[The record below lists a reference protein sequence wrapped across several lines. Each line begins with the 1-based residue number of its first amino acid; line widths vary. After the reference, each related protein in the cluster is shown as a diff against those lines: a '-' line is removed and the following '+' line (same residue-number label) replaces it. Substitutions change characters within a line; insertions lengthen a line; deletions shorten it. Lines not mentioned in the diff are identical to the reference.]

1 MAGKGP
7 HRSAQDRSVQDPLA
21 LAARELRPAL
31 VAVFV
36 FSLFINLL
44 VFIPSIYMLQVYDRV
59 MTSRN
64 ETTLLMISAI
74 VVALLVS
81 YATLEHLRSR
91 ILVQAGLRLDEALS
105 GPTFGSALEAAL
117 RQRGSH
123 HAQALRDV
131 DAVRDFVGGSGII
144 TLLDAPWVP
153 IFLAVCFLFHPLI
166 GLVAAVGAG
175 SLFVITFL
183 NETLTR
189 KPLIKASLMSIA
201 SHERL
206 SASLRNAEAIRGLGM
221 AGAVRARWQGHHR
234 DAVDLQ
240 VTAGETGG
248 LLLAA
253 SKVLRLMLQVGILGV
268 GAWLAIRQEIS
279 PGVMFAAS
287 LIMGR
292 ALSPLEQAI
301 GQWRSFVTARAARQR
316 LARLFTEH
324 PPRPARTRLPAPQGR
339 LAVENLAVL
348 APATQ
353 TPVVRRVGFELEPGD
368 VLAVVGPTGSGKS
381 SLARAIVNAWPA
393 AAGCVR
399 IDGNDV
405 THYDP
410 DQFGAAI
417 GYLPQDIEL
426 FAGSI
431 AENIARFGARDDAA
445 VVAAATAAQ
454 AHGLIQRLPGGY
466 ETVVGEDG
474 VGLSGGQK
482 QRLALAR
489 ALYGAPRLV
498 VLDEPNSNLDGE
510 GDAAL
515 VAAVAGLK
523 ARGATVVIITHKP
536 NLLGIVDK
544 VLVMHEGEGRKI
556 GLRDEMLPLI
566 LGSNV
571 AGLMR
576 GAQQTQAA

>member
-1 MAGKGP
+1 
-7 HRSAQDRSVQDPLA
+7 
-21 LAARELRPAL
+21 
-31 VAVFV
+31 
-36 FSLFINLL
+36 
-44 VFIPSIYMLQVYDRV
+44 
-59 MTSRN
+59 
-64 ETTLLMISAI
+64 
-74 VVALLVS
+74 
-81 YATLEHLRSR
+81 
-91 ILVQAGLRLDEALS
+91 
-105 GPTFGSALEAAL
+105 
-117 RQRGSH
+117 
-123 HAQALRDV
+123 
-131 DAVRDFVGGSGII
+131 
-144 TLLDAPWVP
+144 
-153 IFLAVCFLFHPLI
+153 
-166 GLVAAVGAG
+166 
-175 SLFVITFL
+175 
-183 NETLTR
+183 
-189 KPLIKASLMSIA
+189 MSIA

-253 SKVLRLMLQVGILGV
+253 SKVLRLLLQVGILGV

-292 ALSPLEQAI
+292 ALSPLEQAV

-348 APATQ
+348 APGTQ
-353 TPVVRRVGFELEPGD
+353 TPVVRLVGFELEPGD
-368 VLAVVGPTGSGKS
+368 VLAIVGPTGSGKS

-431 AENIARFGARDDAA
+431 AENIARFGARDDTA

-474 VGLSGGQK
+474 VASPAARSSASPSPARSTGRPASSCSTSPTPTSTGRATPPSSPPWPGS
-482 QRLALAR
+482 RRAARPSSSSPTSRTCSVSSTRCSSCTRAR
-489 ALYGAPRLV
+489 A
-498 VLDEPNSNLDGE
+498 
-510 GDAAL
+510 
-515 VAAVAGLK
+515 
-523 ARGATVVIITHKP
+523 ARSACATRCCP
-536 NLLGIVDK
+536 
-544 VLVMHEGEGRKI
+544 
-556 GLRDEMLPLI
+556 
-566 LGSNV
+566 
-571 AGLMR
+571 
-576 GAQQTQAA
+576 